1 MYVPHSKDEFC
12 PKANMTSY
20 IYNHE
25 DAMDFLTDAFCID
38 HPHFEKS
45 ERSFRDWVKTTHANR
60 AAFDKAMAWR
70 PAYDLARDITCTVF
84 GLELG
89 HELDAHVAREH
100 IATRDAIRRAN
111 SKLSRY
117 QRISVYMQ
125 RQLAE
130 FPQGARMDVFNS
142 GTKGWRKW
150 AKANTVLICESTS
163 GEQAPIIDALK
174 LQTLELHHPGSTDE
188 WAATPAAIIATE
200 NVLSSVLDSI
210 LKAWRRQ
217 INKLSV
223 QHALLEDHVYER
235 PSDDSH
241 ASEIWAMSQHALEM
255 AKLASRHSTLCQDVQ
270 EYFNYFAERDDGNA
284 WLEVVLKA
292 FRQMSISVR
301 DDFIDPTNYMIDLVR
316 QHFRVSFAQQVLTCS
331 QMYKSISIRDSR
343 QSLEL
348 NASLWRLSWIT
359 FIFLPLTFLVGF
371 FGMVCLVNLL
381 LPSTADKPRTSIL
394 LIHIH
399 RSSGIGL
406 QQSQW

>member
-1 MYVPHSKDEFC
+1 
-12 PKANMTSY
+12 
-20 IYNHE
+20 
-25 DAMDFLTDAFCID
+25 MDFLTDAFCID

-60 AAFDKAMAWR
+60 AAFDKAAAWR

-89 HELDAHVAREH
+89 QELDSHVSRKH
-100 IATRDAIRRAN
+100 IATRDAIRRAHG
-111 SKLSRY
+111 KLSRY
-117 QRISVYMQ
+117 QRISVYVQ
-125 RQLAE
+125 RQLTG

-188 WAATPAAIIATE
+188 WAATPAAIIAAE
-200 NVLSSVLDSI
+200 NILSSVLDSI

-241 ASEIWAMSQHALEM
+241 AGGIWAMSQHALEM

-270 EYFNYFAERDDGNA
+270 EYFNYFAERDEGNA
-284 WLEVVLKA
+284 WLEVVLKG
-292 FRQMSISVR
+292 FRQISISVR

-316 QHFRVSFAQQVLTCS
+316 QRFLVLRPASIDCS

-371 FGMVCLVNLL
+371 FGMVCLTNLR
-381 LPSTADKPRTSIL
+381 LPSTADEARRTLRL
-394 LIHIH
+394 LIHSH
-399 RSSGIGL
+399 RSSGIGS
-406 QQSQW
+406 QRSQW